1 MAKNIGGT
9 PDWKKRKKQ
18 RRKKGGTTVRTGLNI
33 GGSLFSCPIPL
44 VLKNRYFFVAKGD
57 EEDVFSVFILKDGK
71 PVFEVYEN
79 QPRDNSL
86 TDVTETPVGVITVSD
101 KKSGAFMYKIRPGYK
116 ASSIF
121 GRIKDEETEIFISDR
136 ELRVGGVTLVNNSI
150 QAEVGVIL
158 NDDGS
163 TSIGATIPP
172 EARHLFVRG

>member
-1 MAKNIGGT
+1 MSET
-9 PDWKKRKKQ
+9 E
-18 RRKKGGTTVRTGLNI
+18 LNI
-33 GGSLFSCPIPL
+33 GGNLFSCPIPL
-44 VLKNRYFFVAKGD
+44 VFKNRYFFVAKGD
-57 EEDVFSVFILKDGK
+57 KEDIFSVFILKDGE

-79 QPRDNSL
+79 QPHDNPL
-86 TDVTETPVGVITVSD
+86 TEVTKTPVGVITVSD

-121 GRIKDEETEIFISDR
+121 GRIKDKEAEIFISDR
-136 ELRVGGVTLVNNSI
+136 ELRVGGTTLRDNSI

-172 EARHLFVRG
+172 EARHLFIQGQ